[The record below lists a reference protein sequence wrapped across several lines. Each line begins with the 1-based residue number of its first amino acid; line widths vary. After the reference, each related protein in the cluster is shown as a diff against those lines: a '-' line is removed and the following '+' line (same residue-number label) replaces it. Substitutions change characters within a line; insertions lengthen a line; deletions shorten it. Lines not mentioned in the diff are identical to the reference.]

1 MSAARLERREDG
13 GCALFGALTFD
24 TVPQLF
30 QQGQQLCAGGA
41 AVALDLAGVERSDS
55 AGLALLVGW
64 TRLARQQKGSIT
76 FHNVPAQLLG
86 LARVGGVGQLLAF
99 PSLLESASPE

>member
-1 MSAARLERREDG
+1 MSEARLERLGNG
-13 GCALFGALTFD
+13 GSALFGALTFD

-30 QQGQQLCAGGA
+30 KQGRQLGAGGTG
-41 AVALDLAGVERSDS
+41 VVLDLAGVEHSDS

-64 TRLARQQKGSIT
+64 TRQARQQNGSIT

-86 LARVGGVGQLLAF
+86 MAKVGGVDQLLAF
-99 PSLLESASPE
+99 PASPDK